1 MDDKKSYRHQAL
13 IVCTLGGA
21 QAGKTSLTAAM
32 TKVVSRIGS
41 TPVDSED
48 IESQLPVH
56 HPISDGVGLNYR
68 AVDYE
73 TSGRHYTQ
81 IDSLSDADTVK
92 MLISGTPEV
101 RGAIWVVSAVD
112 GVTESSETQ
121 IRLASQTHIPVI
133 ITFLNQTERA
143 EDPELIEICAMEI
156 REMLADYGYEKENSP
171 IIVGDALKAL
181 RYKGQNLDSEHWK
194 PIVDLI
200 LAMGRCMPQPVNP
213 VDLPLLMPIR
223 EVTDDPKGI
232 STLRGEVMQGGLAV
246 GHAIDIVGKGE
257 RVKTRLIT
265 LRDGEV
271 QVDAEPGW
279 ISPGQVVSEPKSI
292 KSHTVFE
299 AAVYVMTPEEC
310 KTHVPLVG
318 NDKPEIHLWTIDV
331 TGHLHLPPDVPIVN
345 PGEHA
350 HVSIALDVPM
360 ALQVGTRFEIKKMG
374 ARIGM
379 GVVTEILE

>member
-1 MDDKKSYRHQAL
+1 MDDKKSFRHQAL

-32 TKVVSRIGS
+32 AKVVSRIGS
-41 TPVDSED
+41 TPEDSED
-48 IESQLPVH
+48 IESQLSVH
-56 HPISDGVGLNYR
+56 HPVSDGVSLNYR

-112 GVTESSETQ
+112 GATESSETQ
-121 IRLASQTHIPVI
+121 IRLASQTHVPVI
-133 ITFLNQTERA
+133 ITFLNQTERI

-181 RYKGQNLDSEHWK
+181 RYKGHNLDSEHWK

-200 LAMGRCMPQPVNP
+200 LAMGRCMPQPINP

-232 STLRGEVMQGGLAV
+232 STLRGEVIQGGLAV
-246 GHAIDIVGKGE
+246 GHAVDIVGKGE
-257 RVKTRLIT
+257 RVKTRLIA

-331 TGHLHLPPDVPIVN
+331 TGHLHLPPDVPMVN

-360 ALQVGTRFEIKKMG
+360 ALQIGTRFEIKKME

-379 GVVTEILE
+379 GVVTEIVE

>member
-1 MDDKKSYRHQAL
+1 MDDKKSFRHQAL

-32 TKVVSRIGS
+32 AKVVSRIGS

-56 HPISDGVGLNYR
+56 HPISDGVSLNYR

-101 RGAIWVVSAVD
+101 QGAIWVVSAVD
-112 GVTESSETQ
+112 GVTDSSETQ

-133 ITFLNQTERA
+133 ITFLNQTERV

-200 LAMGRCMPQPVNP
+200 LAMGRCMPQPINP

-246 GHAIDIVGKGE
+246 GHAVDIVGKGE
-257 RVKTRLIT
+257 RVKTRLIA

-331 TGHLHLPPDVPIVN
+331 TGHLHLPPDVPMVN

-379 GVVTEILE
+379 GVVTEIVE

>member
-1 MDDKKSYRHQAL
+1 MDDKRGYRHEAL

-48 IESQLPVH
+48 IEPQQASH
-56 HPISDGVGLNYR
+56 HPISEGVGLDYR

-73 TSGRHYTQ
+73 TSGRHYSQ
-81 IDSLSDADTVK
+81 IDCRSHADTIK
-92 MLISGTPEV
+92 MLVSGSPEV

-121 IRLASQTHIPVI
+121 IRLARQTHVPVI
-133 ITFLNQTERA
+133 ITFLNQTERV
-143 EDPELIEICAMEI
+143 EDPELIEICAVEI
-156 REMLADYGYEKENSP
+156 RELLTDYGYEEENSP
-171 IIVGDALKAL
+171 IIIGDALKAL
-181 RYKGQNLDSEHWK
+181 RYKGHNLDSEHWK

-200 LAMGRCMPQPVNP
+200 LAMGRCMPQPIKP
-213 VDLPLLMPIR
+213 IDLPMLMPIR

-232 STLRGEVMQGGLAV
+232 STLRGEVIQGGLAV
-246 GHAIDIVGKGE
+246 GHAVDIVGKGE
-257 RVKTRLIT
+257 RVKTRLIA

-331 TGHLHLPPDVPIVN
+331 TGHLHLPPDVPMVN

-360 ALQVGTRFEIKKMG
+360 ALQVCTRFEIKKMG

-379 GVVTEILE
+379 GVVTEIVE

>member
-1 MDDKKSYRHQAL
+1 MDDKRGYRHQAL
-13 IVCTLGGA
+13 TVCTLGGA
-21 QAGKTSLTAAM
+21 QVGKTSLTAAM

-41 TPVDSED
+41 TPADAKEV
-48 IESQLPVH
+48 ESQPPVH
-56 HPISDGVGLNYR
+56 HPISDGVGLDYR

-81 IDSLSDADTVK
+81 IDCVNHADTVK
-92 MLISGTPEV
+92 MLISGSPEV

-112 GVTESSETQ
+112 GVTELSETQ
-121 IRLASQTHIPVI
+121 IRLARQTHVPVI
-133 ITFLNQTERA
+133 IAFLNQTDRV
-143 EDPELIEICAMEI
+143 EDPELIEICAVEI
-156 REMLADYGYEKENSP
+156 RELLTDYGYEENNSP

-181 RYKGQNLDSEHWK
+181 RYKGHNLDSEDWK

-200 LAMGRCMPQPVNP
+200 LAMGRCMPQPIKP
-213 VDLPLLMPIR
+213 SDLPLLMPIR
-223 EVTDDPKGI
+223 EVADDPKGI
-232 STLRGEVMQGGLAV
+232 STLRGDVIQGGLAV
-246 GHAIDIVGKGE
+246 GHAVDVVGKGE
-257 RVKTRLIT
+257 RVKTRLVA
-265 LRDGEV
+265 LSDDEV

-292 KSHTVFE
+292 KSHTVIE
-299 AAVYVMTPEEC
+299 AAIYVMTPEEC

-318 NDKPEIHLWTIDV
+318 NDKPDIHLWTIDV
-331 TGHLHLPPDVPIVN
+331 TGHLRLPPEIPMVN

-360 ALQVGTRFEIKKMG
+360 ALQVGARFEIKKMG

-379 GVVTEILE
+379 GVVTEITE

>member
-1 MDDKKSYRHQAL
+1 MDEKRGYRHQAL
-13 IVCTLGGA
+13 VVCTLGGA
-21 QAGKTSLTAAM
+21 QTGKTSLTAAM

-41 TPVDSED
+41 TPADSKD
-48 IESQLPVH
+48 IESQQPIH
-56 HPISDGVGLNYR
+56 HPINEGMGLDYR
-68 AVDYE
+68 SVDYE

-81 IDSLSDADTVK
+81 IDCVSHTDTVK
-92 MLISGTPEV
+92 MLISGSPEV

-112 GVTESSETQ
+112 GVTDLSETQ
-121 IRLASQTHIPVI
+121 IRLARQTHVPVI
-133 ITFLNQTERA
+133 ITFLNQTERV
-143 EDPELIEICAMEI
+143 EDPELIEICAVEI
-156 REMLADYGYEKENSP
+156 RELLTDYGYEEANSP

-181 RYKGQNLDSEHWK
+181 RYKGNSLDSEHWK

-200 LAMGRCMPQPVNP
+200 LAMGRCMPQPINP
-213 VDLPLLMPIR
+213 VNLPLLMPIR
-223 EVTDDPKGI
+223 EVTDDPKGV
-232 STLRGEVMQGGLAV
+232 STLRGDVIQGGLAV
-246 GHAIDIVGKGE
+246 GHAVDIVGKGE
-257 RVKTRLIT
+257 RVKTRLVA
-265 LRDGEV
+265 LRDDEV

-292 KSHTVFE
+292 KSHTVFG

-331 TGHLHLPPDVPIVN
+331 TGHLRLPPDVPMVN

-350 HVSIALDVPM
+350 HVSITLDDPM
-360 ALQVGTRFEIKKMG
+360 VLQVGTRFEIKKMG

-379 GVVTEILE
+379 GVVTEIIE

>member
-1 MDDKKSYRHQAL
+1 MDDKRGYRHQAL
-13 IVCTLGGA
+13 TVCTLGGA
-21 QAGKTSLTAAM
+21 QVGKTSLTAAM

-41 TPVDSED
+41 TPVDAGN
-48 IESQLPVH
+48 IESQPPFH
-56 HPISDGVGLNYR
+56 HPIGDGVGLDYR

-73 TSGRHYTQ
+73 TSGRHYTH
-81 IDSLSDADTVK
+81 IDCVSHLDTVK
-92 MLISGTPEV
+92 MLIAGSPEV
-101 RGAIWVVSAVD
+101 GGAIWVVSAVD

-121 IRLASQTHIPVI
+121 IRLARQTRIPVI
-133 ITFLNQTERA
+133 IAFLNQTERV
-143 EDPELIEICAMEI
+143 EDPELIEICAVEI
-156 REMLADYGYEKENSP
+156 RELLTDYGYEEANSP

-181 RYKGQNLDSEHWK
+181 RYKGHSLNSEDWK

-213 VDLPLLMPIR
+213 ANLPLLMPIR
-223 EVTDDPKGI
+223 EVSDDPKGI
-232 STLRGEVMQGGLAV
+232 STLRGDVIQGGLAV
-246 GHAIDIVGKGE
+246 GHAVDVVGKGE
-257 RVKTRLIT
+257 RVKTRLVA
-265 LRDGEV
+265 LREDEV

-279 ISPGQVVSEPKSI
+279 ISPGQVVSEPKSV
-292 KSHTVFE
+292 KSRTVFG

-331 TGHLHLPPDVPIVN
+331 TGHLRLPPDVPMVN

-350 HVSIALDVPM
+350 QVSITLDDPM

-379 GVVTEILE
+379 GVVTEIVE

>member
-1 MDDKKSYRHQAL
+1 MDNKKDYRHQAL
-13 IVCTLGGA
+13 LVCTLGGA
-21 QAGKTSLTAAM
+21 QAGKTSLTAAV

-41 TPVDSED
+41 TPADSED
-48 IESQLPVH
+48 VESKQPTH
-56 HPISDGVGLNYR
+56 HPISEGVGLDFR

-81 IDSLSDADTVK
+81 IDCVSHADTVK

-112 GVTESSETQ
+112 GVTEASETQ
-121 IRLASQTHIPVI
+121 IRLASQVRIPVI
-133 ITFLNQTERA
+133 ITFLNQTERV
-143 EDPELIEICAMEI
+143 EDPELIEICAVEI
-156 REMLADYGYEKENSP
+156 RELLTTYGYAEANSP
-171 IIVGDALKAL
+171 IIVGGALNAL
-181 RYKGQNLDSEHWK
+181 RYKGHNLDSEYWK

-200 LAMGRCMPQPVNP
+200 LAMGRYMPQPINP
-213 VDLPLLMPIR
+213 LNLPLLMPIR

-232 STLRGEVMQGGLAV
+232 STLRGDVVQGGLAV
-246 GHAIDIVGKGE
+246 GHAVDIVGKGE
-257 RVKTRLIT
+257 RVKTRLVA
-265 LRDGEV
+265 LRDDEV

-318 NDKPEIHLWTIDV
+318 NDKPEIHLWSIDV
-331 TGHLHLPPDVPIVN
+331 TGHLHLPPDVPMVN

-360 ALQVGTRFEIKKMG
+360 ALQVGARFEIKKMG

-379 GVVTEILE
+379 GVVTEIVE

>member
-1 MDDKKSYRHQAL
+1 MDEKRGYRHQAL
-13 IVCTLGGA
+13 VVCTLGGA

-41 TPVDSED
+41 TPAGSTD
-48 IESQLPVH
+48 IESQHPVH
-56 HPISDGVGLNYR
+56 HPINEGMGLDYR
-68 AVDYE
+68 SVDYE
-73 TSGRHYTQ
+73 TSGRHYMQ
-81 IDSLSDADTVK
+81 IDCVSQTDTVK
-92 MLISGTPEV
+92 MLISGSPEV

-112 GVTESSETQ
+112 GVTELSEAQ
-121 IRLASQTHIPVI
+121 IRLARQTHVPVI
-133 ITFLNQTERA
+133 ITFLNQTERV
-143 EDPELIEICAMEI
+143 EDPELIEICAVEI
-156 REMLADYGYEKENSP
+156 RELLTDYGYDEANSP

-181 RYKGQNLDSEHWK
+181 RYKGHNLDSEHWK

-200 LAMGRCMPQPVNP
+200 LAMGSFMPQPINSLE
-213 VDLPLLMPIR
+213 LPLLMPIR

-232 STLRGEVMQGGLAV
+232 STLRGKVLQGGLAV
-246 GHAIDIVGKGE
+246 GHAVDIVGQGE
-257 RVKTRLIT
+257 RVKTRLVA
-265 LRDGEV
+265 LRDDEV

-331 TGHLHLPPDVPIVN
+331 TGHLRLPPEIPMVN

-360 ALQVGTRFEIKKMG
+360 ALQVGARFEIKKMG

-379 GVVTEILE
+379 GVVTEITE